1 MDIPDFASRKRDRM
15 YQKPKEIAALFSRDE
30 IVDIAPHGNG
40 HINSTFAITLK
51 RADGGQY
58 SLLLQKINHHVF
70 RNVQGLMDNIR
81 AVTDYL
87 RAQLDEGADPD
98 RAVLTVVPSQN
109 GRLFEEVDGA
119 YYRCYVFVRDT
130 VTYQQ
135 IKTPRD
141 FQRCGVAFGDFQRQ
155 LAAFPAHTLCETIP
169 DFHNTEQR
177 LNNLLAAIERD
188 TAGRAAAVQEEIAF
202 CLSRKQTACAIMDR
216 LRRGEIPLRVTHN
229 DTKLNNILFDRLSD
243 RPLCIVDLDTVMPG
257 AACYDF
263 GDSIRFGASSAAEDE
278 RDLEKVYMDLSLFE
292 AFTAGYVSVAKHFLT
307 EAELES
313 LPLGAVVMTLE
324 CGIRFLTDYLDGDVY
339 FATHYEGQNLDRCR
353 TQLRLVQDMEKK
365 LPAMQALVAR
375 YAKG

>member
-1 MDIPDFASRKRDRM
+1 M
-15 YQKPKEIAALFSRDE
+15 YQKQKEIMALFSGDE

-58 SLLLQKINHHVF
+58 SRLLQKINHYVF
-70 RNVQGLMDNIR
+70 CNVQGLMDNIQ

-87 RAQLDEGADPD
+87 RAQLDGEADPD
-98 RAVLTVVPSQN
+98 RAVLTVVPSLN
-109 GRLFEEVDGA
+109 GHLFEEVDGA

-135 IKTPRD
+135 IKTPLD

-188 TAGRAAAVQEEIAF
+188 TAGRAATVQEEIAF
-202 CLSRKQTACAIMDR
+202 CLSRKKTAWAITER

-229 DTKLNNILFDRLSD
+229 DTKLNNILFDRLTN
-243 RPLCIVDLDTVMPG
+243 RPLCIIDLDTVMPG

-278 RDLEKVYMDLSLFE
+278 TNLDKVYMDLSLFE

-307 EAELES
+307 EAELET

-353 TQLRLVQDMEKK
+353 TQLRLVQDMETK
-365 LPAMQALVAR
+365 LPTMQALVAR
-375 YAKG
+375 YAKE